1 MQQIY
6 RRVKVMIIMIDLF
19 SAGNSHPGQE
29 EEGRDAADL
38 TEDEEGPEIN
48 STRSCQIKEKN
59 LCNILCLFRKPG
71 DSSSVL
77 MMFVKIFVV
86 KYMYTHICVGR
97 M

>member
-6 RRVKVMIIMIDLF
+6 MCVKVMIIMIDLF
-19 SAGNSHPGQE
+19 SAGNSHPSQE

-48 STRSCQIKEKN
+48 CILSCQIKKKN
-59 LCNILCLFRKPG
+59 QWNVLCLFRKPG
-71 DSSSVL
+71 DGSSL
-77 MMFVKIFVV
+77 LNKFVKILVV
-86 KYMYTHICVGR
+86 KYMYTHICVRR